1 MVAKKGSPALRGPSP
16 PPRHVLCNAGLADID
31 TKLEQFAVDAG
42 RTPERVGYAHI
53 PNQLTDLRRNPRPS
67 AAPPGSPTP
76 KRSKSSAVPANHGL
90 GPDDCQCV
98 YDSRNEAIQPNEHQ
112 SVEGSEGKS
121 LWGVA
126 PQHIELLPENQN
138 LRLK

>member
-1 MVAKKGSPALRGPSP
+1 
-16 PPRHVLCNAGLADID
+16 
-31 TKLEQFAVDAG
+31 G

-76 KRSKSSAVPANHGL
+76 IRSKSSAVPANYGL
-90 GPDDCQCV
+90 GPDDGQRV
-98 YDSRNEAIQPNEHQ
+98 YDSRNESIQPNEHQ
-112 SVEGSEGKS
+112 SVESSEGKS

-126 PQHIELLPENQN
+126 PQHVDLPPENQD
-138 LRLK
+138 LSLEPHS